1 MLELGATTY
10 ISATSAQY
18 KGCAFHT
25 RNWERCK
32 HDANRKFQLRC
43 YGEIQVIHS
52 LLIVGGCH
60 PRLHRRLTCKT
71 WKVLHV
77 RKIGLWY
84 YKYCFWKSW
93 ETEMTSWS
101 SWMSPPL
108 NFQKLACQSSVF
120 APWSSHL
127 LDLICRCHGPVA
139 AIVRPDARSPD
150 ARSPPVP
157 ICPATARL
165 SGKRLSRRL
174 CLCRRRPSP
183 PIRRFSLH

>member
-1 MLELGATTY
+1 MLPGNSGDSQL
-10 ISATSAQY
+10 
-18 KGCAFHT
+18 
-25 RNWERCK
+25 
-32 HDANRKFQLRC
+32 ANR
-43 YGEIQVIHS
+43 
-52 LLIVGGCH
+52 GCH

-174 CLCRRRPSP
+174 CLCRRRPSLFLALVHTVSDP
-183 PIRRFSLH
+183 TSACRYFPWFRQVRIMFNELAISLPS